1 MSAVPA
7 QVLTF
12 CVGGETYGID
22 ILCVHEIRGW
32 SPVTRIPNS
41 LPHLSGVLNLRGT
54 IVPVIDMRVR
64 FGVEA
69 GITPSTVIV
78 VLSLQG
84 ARGRRELGLV
94 VDSVADVLELAPDS
108 LRDLPPVGT
117 RDNSDLLGLAT
128 LGGRTVMLLEP
139 DGFVQEERG
148 T

>member
-1 MSAVPA
+1 MSALPA

-41 LPHLSGVLNLRGT
+41 PPHLSGVLNLRGT

-94 VDSVADVLELAPDS
+94 VDSVADVLELEPDS
-108 LRDLPPVGT
+108 VRDLPPVGT
-117 RDNSDLLGLAT
+117 RDNSDLLGLTT

-139 DGFVQEERG
+139 AGLVQEERG

>member
-1 MSAVPA
+1 MSAAPA

-41 LPHLSGVLNLRGT
+41 PPHLSGVLNLRGT

>member
-41 LPHLSGVLNLRGT
+41 PSQLSGVLNLRGT

-84 ARGRRELGLV
+84 ARGRREVGLV

-108 LRDLPPVGT
+108 VRDLPPVGT

-139 DGFVQEERG
+139 AGLVQEERG